1 MNKQVQMSN
10 KRNKI
15 KLQAL
20 RTMDFL
26 TSMQWVMQRSSES
39 SIFKGWWS
47 CVSITWQFLNR

>member
-47 CVSITWQFLNR
+47 CV